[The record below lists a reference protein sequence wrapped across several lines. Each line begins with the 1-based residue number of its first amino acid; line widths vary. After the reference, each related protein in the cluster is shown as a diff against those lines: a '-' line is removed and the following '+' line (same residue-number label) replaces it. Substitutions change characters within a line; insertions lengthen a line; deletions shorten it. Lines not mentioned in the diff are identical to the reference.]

1 MYEWAGVTLQPGP
14 LAPMLTHGRQEQ
26 GAMVRRIALGG
37 AETTWLGLLLFAEFP
52 TENALS
58 LADRGHNMLLHPKIS
73 NSFLNVHILFTIILS
88 GSSIKIIYTFEK

>member
-58 LADRGHNMLLHPKIS
+58 LARRILDMRSGAKIS
-73 NSFLNVHILFTIILS
+73 NSFLNIYNLFIILS
-88 GSSIKIIYTFEK
+88 SWISKI